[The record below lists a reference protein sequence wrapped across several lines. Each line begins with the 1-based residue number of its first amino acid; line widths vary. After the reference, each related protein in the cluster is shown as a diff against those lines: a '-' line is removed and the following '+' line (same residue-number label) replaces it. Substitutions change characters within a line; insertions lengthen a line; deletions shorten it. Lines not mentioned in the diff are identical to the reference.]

1 MSMARRSFQSP
12 GPAKMVSFKETKN
25 AEYQE
30 PEPVAHY
37 VPAAVM
43 AVDPRE
49 GPGIPLKA

>member
-1 MSMARRSFQSP
+1 
-12 GPAKMVSFKETKN
+12 MVSFKETKK

-30 PEPVAHY
+30 PGPVAHN

-49 GPGIPLKA
+49 GPGILLKA